1 MNNKL
6 TTRLLLIL
14 FIFGLG
20 LYSLFPT
27 VKYQLLKD
35 KEIPVYDTVVNE
47 EKFADLILKHEIL
60 FEMTEDDWERLE
72 KQASEKIQIGT
83 KKKLSKEEVQYL
95 QSKSIKQG
103 LDLKGG
109 IYIVLEVDLPQLVNN
124 LAKNKDKKFDIFI
137 NDLKD
142 GYTNNSVDFFELFDS
157 KATNQ
162 DLKLPRYFITYG
174 KTKNQI
180 IEQLKFQADDSI
192 NRIIEIIQNRVDQF
206 GVSEPTIQK
215 QGNDRVI
222 IELAGIQDSERARGL
237 LQSTALLE
245 LMIVKD
251 VESTNTII
259 RQIDNLSYSDNQ
271 IGIKSQNED
280 ATNGGDLFSSD
291 NEVNDLQFSSLLIG
305 IGSDLAIDKEN
316 LEQFNSILSQEN
328 IKQLLEATGS
338 NFLFSNSSRIFLNDF
353 GEEEEVYIVYHLV
366 NNAELTGGVI
376 ENAQVRLSQ
385 SGATAGQP
393 IVQMEMNS
401 AGSRE
406 WARITG
412 ANIKK
417 RIAIVLDKKVHMA
430 PVINSQI
437 FGGSTVIEGLDSVE
451 EAEDVAIV
459 LRAGALPV
467 PVTIID
473 QKIVGPSLGADS
485 VQQGT
490 SSILIGLVLVVLFII
505 FYYRMSGFIASFSLI
520 WTLILLLGILALLQA
535 TLTLPGI
542 AGLILTVG
550 MSIDANVIIFERIRE
565 ELRKGKTVRSAID
578 SGYQRAITTIVD
590 ANLTTGIAAG
600 VLYQYG
606 TGPIKGFAT
615 VLFWGIVVSM
625 FTAIIVTRFLFDFTT
640 SRRNVEKLSI

>member
-6 TTRLLLIL
+6 RTRLLLIL

-20 LYSLFPT
+20 IYSLWPT
-27 VKYQLLKD
+27 IKYQLLSDTEKNNLSKD
-35 KEIPVYDTVVNE
+35 EVEY
-47 EKFADLILKHEIL
+47 
-60 FEMTEDDWERLE
+60 LE
-72 KQASEKIQIGT
+72 KNT
-83 KKKLSKEEVQYL
+83 
-95 QSKSIKQG
+95 IKQG

-124 LAKNKDKKFDIFI
+124 LAKNKDKKFDIFL

-142 GYTNNSVDFFELFDS
+142 GYTNNSVDFFELFDN

-180 IEQLKFQADDSI
+180 IEQLQFEANDSI

-215 QGNDRVI
+215 QGNDRVM

-259 RQIDNLSYSDNQ
+259 RQIDNLSSSENQ
-271 IGIKSQNED
+271 IGIKSQND
-280 ATNGGDLFSSD
+280 NATNVGDLFSSD
-291 NEVNDLQFSSLLIG
+291 NEVNDLQFSSLLLG
-305 IGSDLAIDKEN
+305 IGSDLAVDEEN
-316 LEQFNSILSQEN
+316 LEQLNSILSQDN
-328 IKQLLEATGS
+328 VKQLLEATGS
-338 NFLFSNSSRIFLNDF
+338 NFLFSNSSKTFLNDF
-353 GEEEEVYIVYHLV
+353 GEEEEVYIVYHLA

-385 SGATAGQP
+385 SGVTAGQP
-393 IVQMEMNS
+393 IVQMEMSS

-451 EAEDVAIV
+451 EAEDIAIV

-485 VQQGT
+485 VRQGT
-490 SSILIGLVLVVLFII
+490 SSILIGLVLVILFII

-578 SGYQRAITTIVD
+578 AGYQRAITTIVD

-615 VLFWGIVVSM
+615 VLFWGIIVSM

-640 SRRNVEKLSI
+640 SRKNLEKLSI

>member
-1 MNNKL
+1 MDNKL
-6 TTRLLLIL
+6 RTRLLLIL

-20 LYSLFPT
+20 IYSLLPT
-27 VKYQLLKD
+27 IKYQLLSDTKKD
-35 KEIPVYDTVVNE
+35 NLSKNE
-47 EKFADLILKHEIL
+47 VEY
-60 FEMTEDDWERLE
+60 LE
-72 KQASEKIQIGT
+72 KNT
-83 KKKLSKEEVQYL
+83 
-95 QSKSIKQG
+95 IKQG

-124 LAKNKDKKFDIFI
+124 LAKNKDKKFDIFL

-142 GYTNNSVDFFELFDS
+142 GYTNDSVDFFELFENN
-157 KATNQ
+157 ATNQ

-174 KTKNQI
+174 KTKNEI
-180 IEQLKFQADDSI
+180 IEKLKFEANDAI

-251 VESTNTII
+251 IGSTNTII
-259 RQIDNLSYSDNQ
+259 QQIDNLSSSDNQ
-271 IGIKSQNED
+271 IGIKTESKD
-280 ATNGGDLFSSD
+280 TTNGGDLFSSD
-291 NEVNDLQFSSLLIG
+291 NNTNNLQFSSLLIV
-305 IGSDLAIDKEN
+305 IGSDLAVDKEN
-316 LEQFNSILSQEN
+316 LEQINNILSQEN

-338 NFLFSNSSRIFLNDF
+338 NFLFSNSSRTFLNDF

-385 SGATAGQP
+385 SGVTAGQP
-393 IVQMEMNS
+393 LVQMEMNS

-430 PVINSQI
+430 PTINSQI
-437 FGGSTVIEGLDSVE
+437 FGGGTVIEGLDSRD
-451 EAEDVAIV
+451 EAEDIAIV

-467 PVTIID
+467 PVTIIK
-473 QKIVGPSLGADS
+473 QEIVGPSLGADS
-485 VQQGT
+485 VQKGT

>member
-1 MNNKL
+1 MNSKL
-6 TTRLLLIL
+6 RTRLLLIL

-20 LYSLFPT
+20 IYSLWPT
-27 VKYQLLKD
+27 IKYQLLS
-35 KEIPVYDTVVNE
+35 DT
-47 EKFADLILKHEIL
+47 EKNN
-60 FEMTEDDWERLE
+60 
-72 KQASEKIQIGT
+72 
-83 KKKLSKEEVQYL
+83 LSKEEVEYL
-95 QSKSIKQG
+95 QSNSIKQG

-124 LAKNKDKKFDIFI
+124 LANNKDKKFDIFI

-259 RQIDNLSYSDNQ
+259 RQIDNLSYSNNQ
-271 IGIKSQNED
+271 IGIRSQNED
-280 ATNGGDLFSSD
+280 ATNAGDLFSSD
-291 NEVNDLQFSSLLIG
+291 NEVSDLQFSSLLIG

-437 FGGSTVIEGLDSVE
+437 FGGATVIEGLDSVE
-451 EAEDVAIV
+451 EAEDIAIV

-490 SSILIGLVLVVLFII
+490 TSILIGLVLVVLFII

-565 ELRKGKTVRSAID
+565 ELRKGKTVRAAID

>member
-6 TTRLLLIL
+6 RTRLLLIL

-20 LYSLFPT
+20 IYSLWPT
-27 VKYQLLKD
+27 IKYQLLS
-35 KEIPVYDTVVNE
+35 DT
-47 EKFADLILKHEIL
+47 EKNN
-60 FEMTEDDWERLE
+60 
-72 KQASEKIQIGT
+72 
-83 KKKLSKEEVQYL
+83 LSKDEVEYFGRNT
-95 QSKSIKQG
+95 IKQG

-109 IYIVLEVDLPQLVNN
+109 IYIVLEVDLPQLVSN
-124 LAKNKDKKFDIFI
+124 LAKNKDKKFDIFL

-180 IEQLKFQADDSI
+180 IEQLQFEANDSI
-192 NRIIEIIQNRVDQF
+192 NRIIEIIQNRIDQF

-259 RQIDNLSYSDNQ
+259 RQIDNLSSSDNQ
-271 IGIKSQNED
+271 IGIKSQND
-280 ATNGGDLFSSD
+280 NATNVGDLFSSD
-291 NEVNDLQFSSLLIG
+291 NEVNDLQFSSLLLG
-305 IGSDLAIDKEN
+305 IGSNLAVDKEN
-316 LEQFNSILSQEN
+316 LEQLNSILSQDN
-328 IKQLLEATGS
+328 VKQLLEATRS
-338 NFLFSNSSRIFLNDF
+338 NFLFSNSSKTFLNDF

-385 SGATAGQP
+385 SGVTAGQP
-393 IVQMEMNS
+393 IVQMEMSS

-417 RIAIVLDKKVHMA
+417 RIAIILDKKVHMA

-451 EAEDVAIV
+451 EAEDIAIV

-467 PVTIID
+467 PVTIIEER
-473 QKIVGPSLGADS
+473 IVGPSLGADS
-485 VQQGT
+485 VRQGT
-490 SSILIGLVLVVLFII
+490 SSILIGLVLVILFII

-520 WTLILLLGILALLQA
+520 WTLILLLGILASLQA

-578 SGYQRAITTIVD
+578 AGYQRAITTIVD

-600 VLYQYG
+600 ILYQYG

-640 SRRNVEKLSI
+640 SRKNLEKLSI

>member
-6 TTRLLLIL
+6 RTRLLLIL

-20 LYSLFPT
+20 IYSLWPT
-27 VKYQLLKD
+27 IKYQLLSDTEKNNLSKD
-35 KEIPVYDTVVNE
+35 EVEY
-47 EKFADLILKHEIL
+47 
-60 FEMTEDDWERLE
+60 LE
-72 KQASEKIQIGT
+72 KNT
-83 KKKLSKEEVQYL
+83 
-95 QSKSIKQG
+95 IKQG

-124 LAKNKDKKFDIFI
+124 LAKNKDKKFDIFL

-180 IEQLKFQADDSI
+180 IEQLQFEANDSI

-259 RQIDNLSYSDNQ
+259 RQIDNLSSSDNQ
-271 IGIKSQNED
+271 IGIKSQND
-280 ATNGGDLFSSD
+280 NATNVGDLFSSD
-291 NEVNDLQFSSLLIG
+291 NEVNDLQFSSLLLG
-305 IGSDLAIDKEN
+305 IGSDLAVDEEN
-316 LEQFNSILSQEN
+316 LEQLNSILSQDN
-328 IKQLLEATGS
+328 VKQLLEATGS
-338 NFLFSNSSRIFLNDF
+338 NFLFSNTSKTFLNDF
-353 GEEEEVYIVYHLV
+353 GEEEEVYIIYHLA

-385 SGATAGQP
+385 SGVTAGQP

-437 FGGSTVIEGLDSVE
+437 FGGGTVIEGLDSVE
-451 EAEDVAIV
+451 EAEDIAIV

-467 PVTIID
+467 PVTIIEER
-473 QKIVGPSLGADS
+473 IVGPSLGADS
-485 VQQGT
+485 VRQGT
-490 SSILIGLVLVVLFII
+490 SSILIGLVLVILFII

-565 ELRKGKTVRSAID
+565 ELKKGKTVRSAID
-578 SGYQRAITTIVD
+578 AGYQRAITTIVD

-600 VLYQYG
+600 ILYQYG

-640 SRRNVEKLSI
+640 SRKNLEKLSI